1 MAAGGK
7 GGHRQILAYLAAPVL
22 VGVAV
27 VIRDGLLGQGGE
39 PESDLLLL
47 AVTLAGFLGG
57 LGPALVATAVGLS
70 QELYFHAG
78 SFGSS
83 AHRRDHVELGMFL
96 VSGAAIGVTFEV
108 LRRVRRREAGV
119 RRTLAMITRCNE
131 AVLRATT
138 EEELYADIC
147 RVIVDAGGYRM
158 CWVGVPEDDDRKTVR
173 PVAHAGHEDGYLQAV
188 GVVWAES
195 PNGRGPAGMAIRER
209 RIVVGRDFTSEPAL
223 APWKEEALRRGYRSV
238 TALPLV
244 QEERNQAVIVMY
256 SPDVTAFSR
265 HELRFLK
272 QLTRDVAF
280 GVSAIRRRA
289 AQARQG
295 RDLEAMGEALKV
307 SEARLRT
314 YFEASPLALFVGDS
328 RGRFVDCNP
337 AGLDMLGIDA
347 ATLGSMSIG
356 DLVEAE
362 RREAA
367 RQAYGAFVS
376 TGKLDLEVRLVR
388 PDGREV
394 WAALRGVRIGDDRFM
409 ASFQDVTERRRAV
422 DQLRESE
429 RWLRLSQDIARIGHY
444 VLDVPGN
451 HWTSSATLD
460 AIFGGKP
467 LTDIDETIPYP
478 ESHPTSYCWSKHRSE
493 LLVSKA
499 GSRGLRTCI
508 LRPADVWGELDPY
521 HIGSLIKMAK
531 GGFYVRLGDGT
542 TKSQHVYVGNMAWAH
557 LLAAKALWEEK
568 PGVAGS
574 IYFITDSP
582 PSNFFTFFEPVIEA
596 AGYRVWPKNFWI
608 PRDVAYA
615 LGFLSEMM
623 AKAVSPFKKYTP
635 KMSRFAVTYTCGDFT
650 FRTGK
655 AGREL
660 GFIPKYSP
668 EEAFARTVSAYK

>member
-1 MAAGGK
+1 MMNETPPQGNPLRPPRILVTGGC
-7 GGHRQILAYLAAPVL
+7 
-22 VGVAV
+22 
-27 VIRDGLLGQGGE
+27 
-39 PESDLLLL
+39 
-47 AVTLAGFLGG
+47 GFLGK
-57 LGPALVATAVGLS
+57 AMVT
-70 QELYFHAG
+70 E
-78 SFGSS
+78 
-83 AHRRDHVELGMFL
+83 FL
-96 VSGAAIGVTFEV
+96 
-108 LRRVRRREAGV
+108 
-119 RRTLAMITRCNE
+119 
-131 AVLRATT
+131 
-138 EEELYADIC
+138 D
-147 RVIVDAGGYRM
+147 
-158 CWVGVPEDDDRKTVR
+158 P
-173 PVAHAGHEDGYLQAV
+173 
-188 GVVWAES
+188 
-195 PNGRGPAGMAIRER
+195 
-209 RIVVGRDFTSEPAL
+209 
-223 APWKEEALRRGYRSV
+223 
-238 TALPLV
+238 
-244 QEERNQAVIVMY
+244 
-256 SPDVTAFSR
+256 
-265 HELRFLK
+265 
-272 QLTRDVAF
+272 
-280 GVSAIRRRA
+280 
-289 AQARQG
+289 
-295 RDLEAMGEALKV
+295 
-307 SEARLRT
+307 
-314 YFEASPLALFVGDS
+314 ASPLS
-328 RGRFVDCNP
+328 P
-337 AGLDMLGIDA
+337 
-347 ATLGSMSIG
+347 
-356 DLVEAE
+356 E
-362 RREAA
+362 RI
-367 RQAYGAFVS
+367 
-376 TGKLDLEVRLVR
+376 
-388 PDGREV
+388 
-394 WAALRGVRIGDDRFM
+394 RIF
-409 ASFQDVTERRRAV
+409 
-422 DQLRESE
+422 
-429 RWLRLSQDIARIGHY
+429 DIAPWTGPADPTIEYIRG
-444 VLDVPGN
+444 DVRNAEQLSAACRDMDIMIHSAAIVDWGTKPAEEIFAVNTGGTEN
-451 HWTSSATLD
+451 AIRACLEQKVGILVYTSSLD

-467 LTDIDETIPYP
+467 LTGIDETIPYP